1 MGGPSVLNHGRG
13 RHRHFGA
20 SGAIYGKRLAEVL
33 SDMGK
38 TVRLVVTDSGK
49 ITLKHECDTTL
60 EAVAEATDAILED
73 AKNVGAKSA
82 SGSAKIDAV
91 GSAPV
96 LAPPSASSLPASPT
110 TW

>member
-1 MGGPSVLNHGRG
+1 MGDVVIGIS
-13 RHRHFGA
+13 GA

-49 ITLKHECDTTL
+49 ITLKHECDTTP
-60 EAVAEATDAILED
+60 EAVAQATNAILED

-82 SGSAKIDAV
+82 RARPRSTPS
-91 GSAPV
+91 SSV
-96 LAPPSASSLPASPT
+96 LVRAPPSANSLRVFPT
-110 TW
+110 TS